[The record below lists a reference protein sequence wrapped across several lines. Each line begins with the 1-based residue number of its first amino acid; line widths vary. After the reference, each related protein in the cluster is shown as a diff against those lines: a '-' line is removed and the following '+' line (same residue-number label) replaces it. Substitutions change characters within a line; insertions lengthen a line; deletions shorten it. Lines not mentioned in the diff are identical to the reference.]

1 MPNIY
6 NLPNAEHTDIA
17 ELIARAGPIGDVA
30 RLADILYEFPEA
42 KEMPIDLYLE
52 NMARWIERCID
63 EEPGLPPIPDK
74 PSTKWFI
81 RLLYAGLFEG
91 QTVSNIRGVK

>member
-1 MPNIY
+1 MSNVFD
-6 NLPNAEHTDIA
+6 LPNQEHREIA
-17 ELIARAGPIGDVA
+17 DLIAGAGPSGDVG
-30 RLADILYEFPEA
+30 RLADILYEMPEG
-42 KEMPIDLYLE
+42 KEMPIVLYLE

-63 EEPGLPPIPDK
+63 EEPGLPPIPET

-91 QTVSNIRGVK
+91 QTVSDSRNVK